1 MNKNDWQIG
10 DLKNIPLEIIAKML
24 ERQEEQGFGRNLEI
38 LQENR
43 NSSVGFRW
51 QNTVEGY
58 DFWSNILSHGE
69 YYLFFQKYP
78 KNKIYEL
85 WA

>member
-1 MNKNDWQIG
+1 MNKNWQIG

-24 ERQEEQGFGRNLEI
+24 ERQKEQGYGRNLKN
-38 LQENR
+38 LQLDKT
-43 NSSVGFRW
+43 SGSGFLW
-51 QNTVEGY
+51 HNTVEGY
-58 DFWSNILSHGE
+58 DFWSNILNHGE

>member
-1 MNKNDWQIG
+1 MNKDWQKR
-10 DLKNIPLEIIAKML
+10 DLKDIPLEIIAKML
-24 ERQEEQGFGRNLEI
+24 ERQEERGYGRDLESLQKSRVSSEGFI
-38 LQENR
+38 
-43 NSSVGFRW
+43 W

-58 DFWSNILSHGE
+58 DFWNNILIHEE

-85 WA
+85 WT

>member
-1 MNKNDWQIG
+1 MNKDWQKG
-10 DLKNIPLEIIAKML
+10 ELKNIPLEIIAKML

-38 LQENR
+38 LQESR
-43 NSSVGFRW
+43 ISSEGFIW

-58 DFWSNILSHGE
+58 NFWNSILISE
-69 YYLFFQKYP
+69 KYCLFFQKYP

>member
-1 MNKNDWQIG
+1 
-10 DLKNIPLEIIAKML
+10 
-24 ERQEEQGFGRNLEI
+24 
-38 LQENR
+38 
-43 NSSVGFRW
+43 VGFRW